1 MEYVVWYKHLHVDL
15 IILVLNN
22 TMQTLHLKAKLAVLC
37 GWHANWG
44 QLFICAIIIASDTY
58 FKYLGSACVKEHI
71 GCWGAINELTF
82 FLSF

>member
-1 MEYVVWYKHLHVDL
+1 MYKCVGASEAVYGMEYIVWYKHLHVDL

-44 QLFICAIIIASDTY
+44 
-58 FKYLGSACVKEHI
+58 
-71 GCWGAINELTF
+71 
-82 FLSF
+82 